1 VFRLF
6 GGAALEASEVEYN
19 VVSERLVEMALSGK
33 VQ

>member
-1 VFRLF
+1 
-6 GGAALEASEVEYN
+6 LEASEVEYN